1 MNLEQIENKE
11 EKIEIAKKI
20 LDKVK
25 DNQVIGVGSGSTVYL
40 AVMELGKFLEEKNW
54 NVKIIPASV
63 EIEELCKNY
72 KNIKIGNLLE
82 DEIDWGFDGADE
94 VDNNNNLL
102 KGAGKALFREKIN
115 ILSSKTTTYI
125 LADKS
130 KFVDKLGEKHLV
142 PIEVFPRALNYVSN
156 ELEKIGACEILY
168 KGLTDNDNSMI
179 NAKFDDGIEL
189 DKTLENAIK
198 LIPGVIE
205 SGLFIGLNVTV
216 LR

>member
-1 MNLEQIENKE
+1 MNIEQIENKE

-25 DNQVIGVGSGSTVYL
+25 DNQVIGVGSGTTVYL

-54 NVKIIPASV
+54 NVKVIPASV
-63 EIEELCKNY
+63 EIEELCKSY
-72 KNIKIGNLLE
+72 KNMKIGNLLE

-94 VDNNNNLL
+94 VDPNNNLI
-102 KGAGKALFREKIN
+102 KGGGKALFREKIN
-115 ILSSKTTTYI
+115 ILSAKETTYI

-130 KFVDKLGEKHLV
+130 KFVNKLGEKHLL

-156 ELEKIGACEILY
+156 ELYKIGATEILY

-179 NAKFDDGIEL
+179 NVKFAEGIEL
-189 DKTLENAIK
+189 DKTLENKIK
-198 LIPGVIE
+198 LITGVIE
-205 SGLFIGLNVTV
+205 TGLFIGLNVNV
-216 LR
+216 IR